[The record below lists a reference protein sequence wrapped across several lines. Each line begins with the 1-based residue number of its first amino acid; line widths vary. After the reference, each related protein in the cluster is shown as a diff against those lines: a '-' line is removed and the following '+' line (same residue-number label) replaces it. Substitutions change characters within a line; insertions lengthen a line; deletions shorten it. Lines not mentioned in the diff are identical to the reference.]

1 MKEMTVYE
9 MLGLMKDGKK
19 PSSFIYDGK
28 LYESML
34 DGAYYKHSNGFD
46 SDEFNEYNNILNI
59 LNEKVMV
66 KENKE
71 DEQLVN
77 DFGVIYGTDNE
88 KINTNFENIRTTL
101 YNIINEI
108 NKLKI
113 EKETEK

>member
-9 MLGLMKDGKK
+9 MLGLIKDGKK

-34 DGAYYKHSNGFD
+34 DGAYYRYANAYESFEFD
-46 SDEFNEYNNILNI
+46 EYNNILNI
-59 LNEKVMV
+59 LNEKVIV

-77 DFGVIYGTDNE
+77 DFGIMYETDNE